1 VAVSRTS
8 AVFFDVDFTLIHP
21 GPRFQASGYR
31 ETCARYGVTV
41 DPALFD
47 AAVAGA
53 TPVLDSAEH
62 EFDPGV
68 FIDYTARIIELMG
81 GDPAKAQAP
90 AREIYDEWASHDHFS
105 LYDDV
110 EETLRVLK
118 ARGLELGLISN
129 GHRSLESFQ
138 SHFALEGLISVTIS
152 SLDHGFMKPHASI
165 FRAAL
170 ELAGVPADEAVMVG
184 DSYAHD
190 VVGAE
195 QVGMRGVLLV
205 RDGRPVPE
213 ESTAPVIRSLTELP
227 LLLTAGD

>member
-1 VAVSRTS
+1 MAVSRTS

-41 DPALFD
+41 EPALFD

-53 TPVLDSAEH
+53 TTVLDSAEH

-68 FIDYTARIIELMG
+68 FIAYTARIIELMG
-81 GDPAKAQAP
+81 GDPEKAEAP

-138 SHFALEGLISVTIS
+138 SHFALDGLISVTVS
-152 SLDHGFMKPHASI
+152 SLAHGFMKPHASI

-170 ELAGVPADEAVMVG
+170 DLAGVPAEEAVMVG
-184 DSYAHD
+184 DSYPHD
-190 VVGAE
+190 IVGAE

-205 RDGRPVPE
+205 RDGRPGPE
-213 ESTAPVIRSLTELP
+213 ESSAPVIRSLTELP
-227 LLLTAGD
+227 RLLTVSD

>member
-1 VAVSRTS
+1 MSRTS

-21 GPRFQASGYR
+21 GPRFQAAGYL

-41 DPALFD
+41 DPSRFD

-53 TPVLDSAEH
+53 TAVLDSADQ
-62 EFDPGV
+62 EFDPQV

-81 GDPAKAQAP
+81 GDPAKAAAP
-90 AREIYDEWASHDHFS
+90 AREIYDEWASHDHFT

-110 EETLRVLK
+110 AETLRVLK

-138 SHFALEGLISVTIS
+138 SHFEIEGLISVTVS

-170 ELAGVPADEAVMVG
+170 DLARVPAAEAVMVG
-184 DSYAHD
+184 DSYPHD
-190 VVGAE
+190 VLGAE

-205 RDGRPVPE
+205 RDGRNVPAAT
-213 ESTAPVIRSLTELP
+213 TAPVIHSLTELLP
-227 LLLTAGD
+227 LL